1 MAEDKACLT
10 VIIPVFNEEKTI
22 NVIIENVKK
31 QKLVGQIIIVDDGS
45 KDSSPEIIRNLKSK
59 IEIVKIYHEN
69 NRGKGA
75 CINSAKK
82 YISKPFVIIQDADLE
97 YNPDEYNK
105 MLSPIIDGK
114 ADVVYGSRF
123 QTGEYRRV
131 LYFWHYIANKSLT
144 LASNIFTNLNLSDME
159 TCYKAMKSSL
169 LIKLKL
175 REKRFG
181 FEPEI
186 TAKLAAKKSIFYE
199 VSISYSGRTYVD
211 GKKIKLK
218 DAFRA
223 IYCIIKYNLVS

>member
-1 MAEDKACLT
+1 MVTGTECLT

-22 NVIIENVKK
+22 KVVMENVKK
-31 QKLVGQIIIVDDGS
+31 QKIVGQIIIVDDGS
-45 KDSSPEIIRNLKSK
+45 TDNSPEIIRNLKSNTDL
-59 IEIVKIYHEN
+59 VKIYHEN
-69 NRGKGA
+69 NQGKGA
-75 CINSAKK
+75 SINSAKK

-131 LYFWHYIANKSLT
+131 LYFWHYIANKLLT
-144 LASNIFTNLNLSDME
+144 LSSNIFTNLNLSDME

-175 REKRFG
+175 QEKRFG

-186 TAKLAAKKSIFYE
+186 TAKLAAQNSIFYE

-223 IYCIIKYNLVS
+223 IYCIIKYNIIS

>member
-45 KDSSPEIIRNLKSK
+45 KDSSPEIIRDLKSK

-69 NRGKGA
+69 NQGKGA

-144 LASNIFTNLNLSDME
+144 LASNIFTNLNLSDIE

-186 TAKLAAKKSIFYE
+186 TAKIAKKNLRIFE
-199 VSISYSGRTYVD
+199 VGVKYYGRKYND
-211 GKKIKLK
+211 GKKITWK
-218 DAFRA
+218 DGFSALR
-223 IYCIIKYNLVS
+223 CIIKYNIF